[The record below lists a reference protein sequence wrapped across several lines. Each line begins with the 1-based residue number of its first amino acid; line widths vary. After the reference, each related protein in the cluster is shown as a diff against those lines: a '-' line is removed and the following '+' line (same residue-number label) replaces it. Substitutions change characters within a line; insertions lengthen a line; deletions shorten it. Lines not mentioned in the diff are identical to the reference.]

1 MLIAHR
7 SISRPYR
14 AALFR
19 GATQAKDDMS
29 RQLAAPAAKLS
40 ASMKNNNLS
49 VSGIG
54 ESQASI
60 EQKNN
65 RLLKLGLDMHYR
77 QVTAG
82 MQEEAGRIKAVGKMG
97 HEAFRSWV
105 EKKLKAG
112 WEIYSCY
119 EAGASG
125 YWLHRELV
133 AMGVKNLVVAP
144 TAMGQDKQQ
153 KTDRR
158 DGAELTDAL
167 DRYLRG
173 NCTALNPVA
182 VPTLE
187 QEEKRALIRYH
198 RQIMADRSRYEAR
211 GKGLLCAQGIEVQ
224 GKWWQAQGWKELNS
238 HSRLKGWMKEQ
249 LKGWRSKL
257 LGAEQQQQ
265 KLRRRIEALAPAIL
279 PKGVGAYSAVVLEYE
294 MKGLGRFKNARAVSS
309 YTGLCPGIHSS
320 DGRGKEGSIN
330 RCGNAV
336 VRWNLVEM
344 VWRLVK
350 WQPHYE
356 PVRQLAAGLVRS
368 KRAKKRLVVKAAR
381 QLAIDLWRLR
391 TGQTTPQK
399 LGLVMQYNPIK

>member
-1 MLIAHR
+1 
-7 SISRPYR
+7 
-14 AALFR
+14 
-19 GATQAKDDMS
+19 MS

-40 ASMKNNNLS
+40 ALMQKQTKKT
-49 VSGIG
+49 VSGDG
-54 ESQASI
+54 NSQASV
-60 EQKNN
+60 EYKGK
-65 RLLKLGLDMHYR
+65 RVLKLGLDMHYR
-77 QVTAG
+77 QVTVA
-82 MQEEAGRIKAVGKMG
+82 MQEEDGRIKAVGKMG
-97 HEAFRSWV
+97 HEAFVSWL
-105 EKKLKAG
+105 EKKLKEG
-112 WEIYSCY
+112 WEIYSVY

-125 YWLHRELV
+125 YWLHRRLV
-133 AMGVKNLVVAP
+133 EMGVKNLVVVP
-144 TAMGQDKQQ
+144 KAMDQAGQKQ

-158 DGAELTDAL
+158 DAGELCDAL

-173 NCTALNPVA
+173 NGKALSPVA
-182 VPTLE
+182 VPTVE

-211 GKGLLCAQGIEVQ
+211 GKGLLCAQGIEVR
-224 GKWWQAQGWKELNS
+224 GRWWQAQGWKEL
-238 HSRLKGWMKEQ
+238 HSDPRLKDWMQEQ
-249 LKGWRSKL
+249 LEGWRSKL

-265 KLRRRIEALAPAIL
+265 KLRRRIEALAPAML

-294 MKGLGRFKNARAVSS
+294 MKGLARFKNARAVSS

-344 VWRLVK
+344 VWRLLK

-356 PVRQLAAGLVRS
+356 PIRQLAAGLVRS

-391 TGQTTPQK
+391 TGQITPQK
-399 LGLVMQYNPIK
+399 LGLVMQCNPVK